1 MLPLIHYAH
10 LLLATLWLGGTLT
23 LYGAVYP
30 ALARLAGAQAAL
42 VYDGIGRGA
51 QPLLGAAGGLT
62 LLLGPLRA
70 VLGGRIS
77 GLADLAQPYTHMVG
91 TAFGLMLASVVLDAR
106 FRRRFRA
113 LMADAAYGA
122 QAPARVTRATVV
134 QVVLLLAILA
144 IMVALGLA
152 LY

>member
-10 LLLATLWLGGTLT
+10 LLLATLWLGGTLI

-62 LLLGPLRA
+62 LLVGPLRA

-77 GLADLAQPYTHMVG
+77 GLADLAQPYSHLVG
-91 TAFGLMLASVVLDAR
+91 TAFGLMLASVVLDAQ

-113 LMADAAYGA
+113 LMAEAAYGA
-122 QAPARVTRATVV
+122 LAPARVMRAAVV
-134 QVVLLLAILA
+134 QAVLLLAILA

-152 LY
+152 LD